1 MTSDEAYSQ
10 ACEYLE
16 SAGDRMKVVLIRSGN
31 LLETWFAD
39 DVREQILEL
48 QDAIRLTRRAL
59 SQAEGWLDNTL
70 TRLEIEES
78 EDDDTGAGAERPR

>member
-59 SQAEGWLDNTL
+59 SQAEGWLDHTRS
-70 TRLEIEES
+70 RLEIEES
-78 EDDDTGAGAERPR
+78 EDDDTGARTERQG

>member
-1 MTSDEAYSQ
+1 MTSDEAYGQ

-48 QDAIRLTRRAL
+48 QDAMRLTRRAL

-78 EDDDTGAGAERPR
+78 EDDDTGAGSERQR